1 MENPTDIMALLED
14 MKKDLEQIK
23 KHTSGNS
30 ITEAVSLENLKPIDV
45 DVENLKPIDVDVTLC
60 ADLFKA
66 LSNEERLKLL
76 TALGREDHYFAQLIE
91 LSNLDNS
98 PLRFHLTILKEVNLI
113 SQERFRGKYTIT
125 DLGRQ
130 ALSISSYFFHLM
142 CEQEVYK

>member
-1 MENPTDIMALLED
+1 MENPTDIIALLED

-30 ITEAVSLENLKPIDV
+30 ITEAVSL
-45 DVENLKPIDVDVTLC
+45 ENLKPIDVDVTLC